1 MAQMSPEEMQ
11 AMQAQAGKEV
21 APDQVSKLVQALGAG
36 ISKLSEVISGGGA
49 ATEKDMAMLQQLED
63 VFSQLVSS
71 LEQGPGEDVAQ
82 QGITEAPMEGGLNG
96 QPVGPQTR
104 N

>member
-1 MAQMSPEEMQ
+1 MQ

-36 ISKLSEVISGGGA
+36 IGKLSEVIGGGGS
-49 ATEKDMAMLQQLED
+49 ATEKDMAMLQQLQD
-63 VFSQLVSS
+63 VFGQLVSS
-71 LEQGPGEDVAQ
+71 LEQGPGQDVEE
-82 QGITEAPMEGGLNG
+82 QGISEAPMEGGLKG